1 MTNIE
6 KPPDAINNII
16 KTINPVH
23 QAYSKQNKDY
33 NKYFL
38 SLNLDVLNFMKTLN
52 KLTKKKVS
60 SSLFETLYK
69 KNDTNKFSYE
79 KDILKTFNKL
89 KNMKNNK
96 FIPEDLNDN
105 FKFKFKFNEKN
116 TKKKKTI
123 KNNSKNQRNKNKE
136 NDNFYY
142 GITLD
147 PGRYDPKY
155 NLIFKRIPD
164 VYFEKNKYNIPNVNE
179 MSNTNI
185 KNEQNFK
192 ENEINKEN
200 KDNINQEKNKV
211 EINFKNKFRK
221 INARGRNREQQLVYL
236 SDIDKTRKDNI
247 SKLISSNT
255 SIHNQN
261 PNIKIFYSSMINFQ
275 PSKILTPTFHNIDLH
290 ILNKSHNSSFY
301 HNQNRNQNKKNTKIF
316 SSDLQSPNFFHFPS
330 TLNNTYFEEKEKAIL
345 NRCKS
350 SKISNVKIFS
360 FNKMKGRKKNLF
372 GGKKLSRSS
381 VYNPNYDFITPKQI
395 KLKTKYE
402 KLQNFK
408 KYAVNKI
415 IRNYYCFSPYDYFI
429 FDINNKKNKTI
440 DKNYIINIKKNYNI

>member
-1 MTNIE
+1 MDLE
-6 KPPDAINNII
+6 KPPDAINSII

-23 QAYSKQNKDY
+23 QAFSKQNKDY

-52 KLTKKKVS
+52 KITKKKVT
-60 SSLFETLYK
+60 SSLFDTLYK
-69 KNDTNKFSYE
+69 KNDTNKFEYE

-89 KNMKNNK
+89 KKMKNNK
-96 FIPEDLNDN
+96 YIPEDLSD
-105 FKFKFKFNEKN
+105 KFKFKFDEINKA
-116 TKKKKTI
+116 KKKNV
-123 KNNSKNQRNKNKE
+123 KNNTKNQRNKSKV

-164 VYFEKNKYNIPNVNE
+164 VYFDKNKYNILKE
-179 MSNTNI
+179 DELSTTNI
-185 KNEQNFK
+185 NNDQSLK
-192 ENEINKEN
+192 ENEIKKENETNKEN
-200 KDNINQEKNKV
+200 INKEKNNV
-211 EINFKNKFRK
+211 EDNFKNKFRK
-221 INARGRNREQQLVYL
+221 INAKGRNKEQQLIYL

-247 SKLISSNT
+247 SKIISPNT
-255 SIHNQN
+255 SINNQN

-275 PSKILTPTFHNIDLH
+275 PNKINKILSPTFHNINLR

-301 HNQNRNQNKKNTKIF
+301 PNQNKKNTKIF
-316 SSDLQSPNFFHFPS
+316 SSDLQSPNFFHFPP
-330 TLNNTYFEEKEKAIL
+330 NNYNTYFEEKEKAII

-350 SKISNVKIFS
+350 GKISNIKIFS

-372 GGKKLSRSS
+372 GGKELSRSS
-381 VYNPNYDFITPKQI
+381 IYNPSYEFVTPKQI
-395 KLKTKYE
+395 KMKIRYE
-402 KLQNFK
+402 KMQNFK

-415 IRNYYCFSPYDYFI
+415 IRNYYCFSPNNYFI
-429 FDINNKKNKTI
+429 FDINNKKNKTN
-440 DKNYIINIKKNYNI
+440 DKNYIINLKKNYNI